1 MIIKTNPDADY
12 VKLIRGKL
20 RESQGY
26 CPCRL
31 ERTPE
36 TKCMCSEFRE
46 QMARGEEGECHCGLY
61 IFCKE

>member
-1 MIIKTNPDADY
+1 MIIKTNPNADY
-12 VKLIRGKL
+12 VKFIRRKL
-20 RESQGY
+20 KESQGY

-46 QMARGEEGECHCGLY
+46 QIARGEEGVCHCGLY
-61 IFCKE
+61 IFYKE